1 VTSPMLVVA
10 LANARARR
18 RPPRAARA
26 SVHDAL
32 KDANSA
38 SELLEPFLGQPVDP
52 ADLSALCTLH
62 HAVVRVVDALI
73 DGTPPPLDAINEQA
87 VRVPATYALAPGSS
101 GAELRA
107 VLSPRRN
114 AAVGKLVLEVVREL
128 AELDSSRLRRCAR
141 PECRLVFYDA
151 TRSATQR
158 WHAESPCGLRERQL
172 RYRAARAGGAGPA
185 APPPPGR
192 RGRSGDPGV
201 AR

>member
-1 VTSPMLVVA
+1 MTSPMLVVA

-52 ADLSALCTLH
+52 ADLSALRALH
-62 HAVVRVVDALI
+62 RAVVGVVDGLI
-73 DGTPPPLDAINEQA
+73 DGTPAPLDAINELA
-87 VRVPATYALAPGSS
+87 ARVPATYALAPGSS
-101 GAELRA
+101 AAELRA

-114 AAVGKLVLEVVREL
+114 TVVGKLVLEVVREL
-128 AELDSSRLRRCAR
+128 AELDPSRLRRCAR

-185 APPPPGR
+185 APPPPGPR
-192 RGRSGDPGV
+192 ARSGDPGV

>member
-1 VTSPMLVVA
+1 MLVVA

-38 SELLEPFLGQPVDP
+38 SELLEPFLGQVVDS
-52 ADLSALCTLH
+52 ADLSALRALH
-62 HAVVRVVDALI
+62 RAVVGVVDALI
-73 DGTPPPLDAINEQA
+73 DGTPPPLVAINELA
-87 VRVPATYALAPGSS
+87 ARVPATYALAPGSPR
-101 GAELRA
+101 GRLRA
-107 VLSPRRN
+107 VLSPRQN
-114 AAVGKLVLEVVREL
+114 TAVERLVLEVVREL
-128 AELDSSRLRRCAR
+128 AELDPSRLRRCAR

-172 RYRAARAGGAGPA
+172 RYRAARAGGAAPA

-192 RGRSGDPGV
+192 RGRFGDPGV

>member
-1 VTSPMLVVA
+1 VTTPALVVA

-38 SELLEPFLGQPVDP
+38 SELLELFLGRPVDP
-52 ADLSALCTLH
+52 EDLSALRALH
-62 HAVVRVVDALI
+62 RAVVGVVDALI
-73 DGTPPPLDAINEQA
+73 DGTPPPLDAINELA
-87 VRVPATYALAPGSS
+87 ARVPATYALAPGSS
-101 GAELRA
+101 AAELRA
-107 VLSPRRN
+107 VLSPRGST
-114 AAVGKLVLEVVREL
+114 AVGKLVLEVVREL
-128 AELDSSRLRRCAR
+128 AELDPSRLRRCAR

-172 RYRAARAGGAGPA
+172 RYRAARAGGG
-185 APPPPGR
+185 GR
-192 RGRSGDPGV
+192 RLGNS
-201 AR
+201 